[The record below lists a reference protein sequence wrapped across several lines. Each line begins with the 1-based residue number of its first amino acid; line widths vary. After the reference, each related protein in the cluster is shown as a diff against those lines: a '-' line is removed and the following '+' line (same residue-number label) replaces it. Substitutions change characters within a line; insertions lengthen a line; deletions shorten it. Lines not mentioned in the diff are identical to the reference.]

1 MQEVYSPGKRLE
13 RYTIARPQEVL
24 LVTIEIEGVS
34 DTIAIYKG
42 FSSSLVRGTNFDPDI
57 PLITDAAKII
67 AIDRVKAPYQANEPK
82 YIQAELSWETM
93 QTILLELTI

>member
-1 MQEVYSPGKRLE
+1 VSNSPGKRLE
-13 RYTIARPQEVL
+13 QYTIARPQEVL

-34 DTIAIYKG
+34 DVIAIYKG

-67 AIDRVKAPYQANEPK
+67 AIDRVKAPYQANDPK
-82 YIQAELSWETM
+82 YIQTGLTWETI
-93 QTILLELTI
+93 QALLLELAI